1 MDAIYAKDLV
11 VLLIE
16 PSAMQSG
23 LIENRLYEQDIS
35 HVDTATTK
43 SEALEKI
50 LKYPPDLVLSN
61 MYYEDGTA
69 CELLEE
75 IHRHEQFQHLPFV
88 LISSEHRDHHL
99 ETVKQSGVQAILSKP
114 FNPDELHD
122 AVQATLSFLNKTELQ
137 LTHLDPHTLRVIVV
151 DDSRLA
157 RKAITKVLRN
167 LGLKEIIEF
176 EDGSH
181 AINYLAEN
189 EVDLVVTDYN
199 MPEVNGIELTKHI
212 RQSTN
217 HADVPIL
224 MVTSQ
229 AADSQLR
236 FVKEAGVNAVSDKP
250 FNTNTVK
257 KLLMQILNH

>member
-1 MDAIYAKDLV
+1 MDVIYAKDLV

-43 SEALEKI
+43 SEALDKI

-61 MYYEDGTA
+61 MYYEDGTVT
-69 CELLEE
+69 ELLEE

-88 LISSEHRDHHL
+88 LISSEKRDHHL

-114 FNPDELHD
+114 FNPD
-122 AVQATLSFLNKTELQ
+122 AIQATLSFLNKTELQ
-137 LTHLDPHTLRVIVV
+137 LIHYDPQTLRVMVV

-167 LGLKEIIEF
+167 LGLQGISEF
-176 EDGSH
+176 EDGSQ
-181 AINYLAEN
+181 AINYLIEN

-212 RQSTN
+212 RQSAD

-257 KLLMQILNH
+257 NLLMQILNH